1 MSSKAFASHLH
12 IRRLLK
18 VAALVFA
25 LLFLSAPQLVKAQTT
40 FGAVITDS
48 LTALP
53 ITGANAILLRS
64 DSSFVSGTA
73 TDTTGTF
80 QLSVPPRGKYILR
93 LSMVGYHS
101 QYFNLQ
107 SSHKRISM
115 PADTIHLIA
124 NATLKAATVTGTRP
138 DVAIVEDTTS
148 FNAEEYKVPEGE
160 ALEELLKLL
169 PGIEIDGTNIT
180 YNGKAISEFRV
191 NGKDFFKGNRR
202 IALKNLPVELVKRI
216 KAYEKKSDY
225 AEQTG
230 IDDGNEQR
238 VLDIELKKELNET
251 WVTNYD
257 AGVGDYGRYLQKLFA
272 NRFTDRSRLTLTGTA
287 EDDDARSNNKSFGA
301 DFNAN
306 NGKTRKENGRFEIG
320 GHLGGH
326 NNHSHSQSWRTAE
339 NYTGTGQTS
348 QFSNSNNYN
357 KSRSAGINGNV
368 RMEWHPDTLTTITA
382 NSSLNFNNS
391 RGYSRSRSARFS
403 DDPNAIVPDGDSPL
417 DYVFADDF
425 SVETS
430 PALYEAIINSNS
442 SASKNSSDSHS
453 FSLNAMGV
461 RRLSQSGRNA
471 SFDFNMQTGR
481 GKNKGF
487 SISDIHYFRRQ
498 PPENRDFRDQ
508 YTLSPSNNWNYTTR
522 ISYSEPILR
531 GLHFQTSYSFNRSR
545 TNNDHSL
552 YELDSIPSWRE
563 NPRPLGSLPLGADT
577 LQAVLN
583 LQNSHYSTYD
593 NYNNTWRVGLN
604 YNSKAINAFA
614 ATNISYNTTHLDYR
628 RSYIDTVLT
637 RRLLRFNPSAM
648 FRFRASRNER
658 VELRYSGWSTDPAMT
673 NRIPIV
679 NNSDPLNIHLPGGD
693 LKPAWNNQVRLS
705 YNKYIEKRQQGWD
718 MEAQFNQSSNNIST
732 AIQYDELTGVRTT
745 QPRNINGNWGTNAN
759 LSFNTGFGK
768 RKAFRLNTSTRIEYN
783 NSVGYVSTER
793 EADSEKNTTRTTGIN
808 QRANLRFH
816 CDFLD
821 ARVGGNLR
829 YRHTDNKL
837 RPQANMDTYNYSY
850 FAEVQARLPW
860 KTTIESEIR
869 MDSRR
874 GYSSKSANTDEL
886 VWDATISQAFFRGSP
901 LIVRLR
907 LKDILHNRSN
917 ISRTVNAQSRVDSE
931 NDNSYSY
938 FMLHIILRLNIFNG
952 KVSSGFKHPKP
963 KGQKK
968 KTAIS

>member
-1 MSSKAFASHLH
+1 MSSKAHTCHQSK
-12 IRRLLK
+12 RRLQK
-18 VAALVFA
+18 EAAFVLV
-25 LLFLSAPQLVKAQTT
+25 LLLLSVPRHAKAQS
-40 FGAVITDS
+40 FGAVVTDS

-53 ITGANAILLRS
+53 IAGVNAILLRG
-64 DSSFVSGTA
+64 DSTFVSGTA
-73 TDTTGTF
+73 TDTAGTF
-80 QLSVPPRGKYILR
+80 RLKTPPRGDYILR
-93 LSMVGYHS
+93 LSMVGYRS
-101 QYFNLQ
+101 LFFNLR
-107 SSHKRISM
+107 SSRKRVSM
-115 PADTIHLIA
+115 PADTIRLAA
-124 NATLKAATVTGTRP
+124 NAMLRAATVTATRP
-138 DVAIVEDTTS
+138 DVSILEDTTS

-169 PGIEIDGTNIT
+169 PGVEIDGTNIT
-180 YNGKAISEFRV
+180 YNGRAISEFRV

-251 WVTNYD
+251 WIANYD

-287 EDDDARSNNKSFGA
+287 EDDDAHSNNKSLGA

-320 GHLGGH
+320 GHIRGH
-326 NNHSHSQSWRTAE
+326 NNHSHSQSRRSAE

-348 QFSNSNNYN
+348 QFSNSDNYN
-357 KSRSAGINGNV
+357 KNRSAGINGNV

-382 NSSLNFNNS
+382 NGGLGFSNS
-391 RGYSRSRSARFS
+391 RSYSRSRSARFS
-403 DDPNAIVPDGDSPL
+403 DDPDTAIPDGDSPL
-417 DYVFADDF
+417 DYVFADSF
-425 SVETS
+425 SAETS
-430 PALYEAIINSNS
+430 PSLYEAIINSNS
-442 SASKNSSDSHS
+442 SSSKGNGDSHS
-453 FSLNAMGV
+453 LSLNAMGV
-461 RRLSQSGRNA
+461 RRLNKAGRNT
-471 SFDFNMQTGR
+471 SFDFSMQSGR
-481 GKNKGF
+481 GKNKNF
-487 SISDIHYFRRQ
+487 SISDIRYFRRQ
-498 PPENRDFRDQ
+498 PSGSRDFRDQ
-508 YTLSPSNNWNYTTR
+508 YTLSPSHNWSYTAR
-522 ISYSEPILR
+522 ASYSEPILK
-531 GLHFQTSYSFNRSR
+531 GLHLQTSYSFNRSR
-545 TNNDHSL
+545 SNNDHSL

-577 LQAVLN
+577 LQTVLN

-593 NYNNTWRVGLN
+593 NYNNSWRLGLN

-614 ATNISYNTTHLDYR
+614 ATNINYNTTHLDYR

-648 FRFRASRNER
+648 FRYRASRNER
-658 VELRYSGWSTDPAMT
+658 IELRYDGWSTDPAMT

-718 MEAQFNQSSNNIST
+718 AEAQLSQSSNNIST

-745 QPRNINGNWGTNAN
+745 QPRNINGNWGANAN
-759 LSFNTGFGK
+759 LSFNTGFGN
-768 RKAFRLNTSTRIEYN
+768 RKAFRLNTSTRLEYE
-783 NSVGYVSTER
+783 NSVGYISTER
-793 EADSEKNTTRTTGIN
+793 NADSEKNTTRTTGIN
-808 QRANLRFH
+808 QRANLRYH
-816 CDFLD
+816 CDFID

-837 RPQANMDTYNYSY
+837 RPQANMDIYNYSY
-850 FAEVQARLPW
+850 FAELRARLPW
-860 KTTIESEIR
+860 KTTVESEIR
-869 MDSRR
+869 MNSRR

-901 LIVRLR
+901 LIIRLA

-952 KVSSGFKHPKP
+952 KVSSGFKPPRGKRP
-963 KGQKK
+963 R
-968 KTAIS
+968 